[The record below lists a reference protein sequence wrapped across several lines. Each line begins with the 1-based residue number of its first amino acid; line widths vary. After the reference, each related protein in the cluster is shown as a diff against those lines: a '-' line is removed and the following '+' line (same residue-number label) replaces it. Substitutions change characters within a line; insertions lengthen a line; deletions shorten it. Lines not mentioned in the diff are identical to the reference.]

1 MIGQE
6 HKTGQAPGDIDIL
19 LEDQNYLNVKSNLLT
34 GFLKELVSV
43 TMVSRNLEH
52 LVRGVLGH

>member
-6 HKTGQAPGDIDIL
+6 HRTAQVPGDIDIL
-19 LEDQNYLNVKSNLLT
+19 FEDQNNLNVKSNLLT
-34 GFLKELVSV
+34 RFLKELVSV

-52 LVRGVLGH
+52 LGREVLGH

>member
-34 GFLKELVSV
+34 GF
-43 TMVSRNLEH
+43 
-52 LVRGVLGH
+52 

>member
-6 HKTGQAPGDIDIL
+6 HRAAQVPGDIDIL
-19 LEDQNYLNVKSNLLT
+19 FEDQNNLNVKSNLLT
-34 GFLKELVSV
+34 RFLKELVSV

-52 LVRGVLGH
+52 LSREVLGH